1 MNSFFQE
8 RPLSPIAFLMLLGR
22 LDALTAIHRA
32 INGFT
37 LPEQSAPIVGFSW
50 IDFFDFELALAS
62 VGLIWNGA

>member
-1 MNSFFQE
+1 
-8 RPLSPIAFLMLLGR
+8 LT
-22 LDALTAIHRA
+22 LTAIHRA

-62 VGLIWNGA
+62 VGLIWNGARFDGPQFEVI